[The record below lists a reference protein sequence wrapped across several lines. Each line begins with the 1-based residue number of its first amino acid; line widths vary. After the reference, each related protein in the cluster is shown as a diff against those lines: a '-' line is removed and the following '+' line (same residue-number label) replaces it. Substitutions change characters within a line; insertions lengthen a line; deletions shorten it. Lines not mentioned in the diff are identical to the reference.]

1 MIRWLILPALALAI
15 GGLVAANLRDDPG
28 YVLIQ
33 IAGYTLESS
42 LTGLILIGLVVIALI
57 SLAGRLIAKSV
68 RLPGQVSELVQERR
82 LEQARKQLHLG
93 LKQLA
98 AGQFDKAEAELLKRI
113 SQSEDPGANYLYAAE
128 AAHRQNNPQRRD
140 EYLALADQAD
150 DSNHAAVLLRRA
162 QMWADDGRHS
172 EALDAVDSLL
182 AAQPRHAGAMTLRLS
197 LLQQLNRFEDL
208 KAALPAAR
216 NVVDAELI
224 QSCARHAHTALLSQA
239 RASGRVDTLR
249 DAWQDVDK
257 SLQHDP
263 ELIAHYARLCHDLN
277 IDVDGL
283 RLIVAELRHHWHAE
297 LALVYG
303 ELDGGDVVRQLAK
316 VEEWIK
322 QHGEKAELLIIA
334 GRLCLRN
341 RLWGR
346 ARSYFEACLRS
357 YPSPEIR
364 LELGKL
370 LIQQGE
376 DETAALELFREGL
389 ESSLSPKGIASPSA
403 ELLPKERSPS

>member
-1 MIRWLILPALALAI
+1 MIRWLILPALALAF

-33 IAGYTLESS
+33 IAGYTVESS
-42 LTGLILIGLVVIALI
+42 LTGLILMALVGIALI
-57 SLAGRLIAKSV
+57 SLTGRLIGKSV
-68 RLPGQVSELVQERR
+68 RLPGQVSEMVQERR
-82 LEQARKQLHLG
+82 LEQARKQLHQG

-98 AGQFDKAEAELLKRI
+98 AGQFDKAEADLLKRI

-128 AAHRQNNPQRRD
+128 AAHRQRNSERRD
-140 EYLALADQAD
+140 EYLNLADQAD
-150 DSNHAAVLLRRA
+150 PSNHTAVLLLRA
-162 QMWADDGRHS
+162 QMWADDDRHG
-172 EALDAVDSLL
+172 EALEAVELLL
-182 AAQPRHAGAMTLRLS
+182 AEQPRHRDGMTLKLK
-197 LLQQLNRFEDL
+197 LLQQLGRWDEL
-208 KAALPAAR
+208 KTSLAPAR
-216 NVVDAELI
+216 NVVDSEQLDNA
-224 QSCARHAHTALLSQA
+224 ARQTYTALLTQA
-239 RASGRVDTLR
+239 RASGRVDALR
-249 DAWQDVDK
+249 SVWQSVDK
-257 SLQHDP
+257 NLQRDP
-263 ELIAHYARLCHDLN
+263 ELIAHYAGLCHDLN

-283 RLIVAELRHHWHAE
+283 RLIVAELRQAWHPQ

-357 YPSPEIR
+357 YPSPEVR

-389 ESSLSPKGIASPSA
+389 ESSLSPKGVAVAKA
-403 ELLPKERSPS
+403 ELLPKENPPS

>member
-33 IAGYTLESS
+33 IAGYTVESS
-42 LTGLILIGLVVIALI
+42 LTGLILISVVAIALI
-57 SLAGRLIAKSV
+57 SLAGRLITKSV
-68 RLPGQVSELVQERR
+68 RLPGQVSEMVRDRR

-128 AAHRQNNPQRRD
+128 AAHRQNNTQRRD
-140 EYLALADQAD
+140 EYLALADESD
-150 DSNHAAVLLRRA
+150 PSNHAAVLLRRA
-162 QMWADDGRHS
+162 QMWADDGRS
-172 EALDAVDSLL
+172 GEALDAVESLL
-182 AAQPRHAGAMTLRLS
+182 SEQPRHRGAMALKLS
-197 LLQQLNRFEDL
+197 LLQQLNRWEDL
-208 KAALPAAR
+208 KASLPAAR
-216 NVVDAELI
+216 GVVDAELI
-224 QSCARHAHTALLSQA
+224 QDSALQAHTALLSQA
-239 RASGRVDTLR
+239 RASGRVDALR
-249 DAWQDVDK
+249 SAWQEVDK
-257 SLQHDP
+257 NLQHDP
-263 ELIAHYARLCHDLN
+263 KLIAHYAQLCHDLN

-376 DETAALELFREGL
+376 DETAALQLFREGL
-389 ESSLSPKGIASPSA
+389 ESSLSPKAISTPSA
-403 ELLPKERSPS
+403 ELLPKESSPS